1 MLLCPWGG
9 GGVVLLFCFFLLC
22 FYEQVSIKVPTRRD
36 HLCKSVKAKKKKAK
50 TASTVRK
57 LVNEG
62 KKQRIQFSS
71 FYSPKWE

>member
-1 MLLCPWGG
+1 MLFW
-9 GGVVLLFCFFLLC
+9 FFFLC

-36 HLCKSVKAKKKKAK
+36 HLCKSVKAKKKKKAK